1 MRWLIELQHDY
12 FLKQEGNRD
21 KEQYNKLYTSPRPIQ
36 TNHLHHRRRWLSTRC
51 TFFFLTPFQL
61 PTSLDQPRVP

>member
-36 TNHLHHRRRWLSTRC
+36 TNHL
-51 TFFFLTPFQL
+51 P
-61 PTSLDQPRVP
+61 SL